1 MYNKE
6 GKLKFET
13 SAEYVPIGNTG
24 ISFYDSDIGTA
35 DLIFY
40 ITRNQ
45 RPLEISDENVD
56 CFLILKASDGTYIV
70 DKANIVDPL
79 NGKAR
84 YTVPKEFLKHTG
96 KVQGQVYIAVH
107 GKEDMITEVEF
118 NFNIKESLISTI
130 PAVDK
135 LNYIKTFDDL
145 RTRIEERI
153 EYIENALANGDDYV
167 TQMDETFKS
176 GMKSLNDRSAQVIGE
191 IQALV
196 DGYKQELATMKDNTL
211 TEMNDK
217 YITSITDMNN
227 VRDEIVDITDSLV
240 TKDVLNEEIDEVF
253 SGKTYQEYS
262 FTDVEGKRTYLGTL
276 GTTESG
282 YASILDLPPGLYEA
296 TIPGDAWTVD
306 APQSTSG
313 SAHIASI
320 DVIAGSNKRKQIR
333 LIQNLSNFEFRA
345 TVHTENVDNPNGRF
359 MGWKRVMDAQ
369 EFESKNSDS
378 GWIRWETKNSTTERE
393 LNIPTAIQNQYRVIM
408 TNGVK
413 RAHLRINVN
422 NIESKMVIGSI
433 PKEYVPKVHDFYLRT
448 PVTMNPAVVQIDVD
462 GQIWVYLNTNDVP
475 KWQPGH
481 YIKGEVS
488 WIIDDVGAGI

>member
-1 MYNKE
+1 
-6 GKLKFET
+6 
-13 SAEYVPIGNTG
+13 
-24 ISFYDSDIGTA
+24 
-35 DLIFY
+35 
-40 ITRNQ
+40 
-45 RPLEISDENVD
+45 
-56 CFLILKASDGTYIV
+56 
-70 DKANIVDPL
+70 
-79 NGKAR
+79 
-84 YTVPKEFLKHTG
+84 
-96 KVQGQVYIAVH
+96 
-107 GKEDMITEVEF
+107 
-118 NFNIKESLISTI
+118 
-130 PAVDK
+130 
-135 LNYIKTFDDL
+135 
-145 RTRIEERI
+145 
-153 EYIENALANGDDYV
+153 
-167 TQMDETFKS
+167 
-176 GMKSLNDRSAQVIGE
+176 
-191 IQALV
+191 
-196 DGYKQELATMKDNTL
+196 MKDNTL

-227 VRDEIVDITDSLV
+227 VKDEIVDITDSLV

-253 SGKTYQEYS
+253 SGKDYQEYS
-262 FTDVEGKRTYLGTL
+262 FTDAEGKRTYLGTL

-313 SAHIASI
+313 NAHIASI

-378 GWIRWETKNSTTERE
+378 GWIRWETKNSTTERD
-393 LNIPTAIQNQYRVIM
+393 LNVPTAIQNQYRVIM

-413 RAHLRINVN
+413 RAYLRVNVN

-462 GQIWVYLNTNDVP
+462 GQIWVYLNVNDVP
-475 KWQPGH
+475 KWQPSH
-481 YIKGEVS
+481 YITGEVS